1 MSPAVPPAPPRV
13 SLAVSL
19 GLVAVSLGLQSSE
32 TASLTLPAVL
42 AGAGSLAV
50 AAGWVE
56 ITSENGPSEGW
67 RALGIW
73 LLLAVGVVA
82 VVGQAALYV

>member
-1 MSPAVPPAPPRV
+1 MSPSVPPARPRV
-13 SLAVSL
+13 TLTVSL
-19 GLVAVSLGLQSSE
+19 GLVAVSLGLQALG
-32 TASLTLPAVL
+32 TALFTLPAVV
-42 AGAGSLAV
+42 AGLGSFTV

-56 ITSENGPSEGW
+56 ITSDDGPSEGW

-82 VVGQAALYV
+82 VLGQVSLYV